1 MKRQWNVT
9 FAACTLAAIFM
20 SGCAK
25 QDMVKKD
32 EPMAPA
38 NATAQAAPAKITSG
52 GPGDKSALPVTA
64 LNESAPP
71 VQSQQPAA
79 VATPEVVKAALEK
92 VFFDFDSAAL
102 SEKARAALA
111 KNAEILKHDG
121 SKLRIEGNCDEL
133 GSDDYNLALGERR
146 AKAAQQYLQAMGVAA
161 ARLST
166 ISYGKEKPANPGH
179 SEAARAANRRD
190 EFVIV
195 SP

>member
-1 MKRQWNVT
+1 MKRQWKMT

-25 QDMVKKD
+25 NDMVKKD

-38 NATAQAAPAKITSG
+38 NAAAQAVPVKITSG
-52 GPGDKSALPVTA
+52 GPGDKSTVPGAVVK
-64 LNESAPP
+64 ESAPP

-92 VFFDFDSAAL
+92 VFFAFDSATL

-146 AKAAQQYLQAMGVAA
+146 AKAAQQYLQALGISS

-166 ISYGKEKPANPGH
+166 ISYGKEKPADPGH

-190 EFVIV
+190 EFVTV
-195 SP
+195 SN